1 MKNPYV
7 IPLDAPI
14 AIKFCSPNKIIIKPH
29 HRVLTMSYTMKK
41 PDPQRPHQ
49 FTPIFKLI
57 NDARERLA
65 NTKYKIMV
73 LSGKGGVG
81 KTFISS
87 MLSLALAMEGYK
99 VALFDAD
106 IHGSSIPTV
115 LGLHGSRH
123 YASGKGI
130 EPVIGPLNI
139 KVVATNLLLDAPD
152 VPIVWR
158 GPLKSKAITELLAKV
173 NWGENDFLIIDL
185 PPGTGDE
192 AITITQ
198 VINDLDGSII
208 VTAPS
213 ILSEVIVAKAI
224 NFVKK
229 NGISL
234 LGIVENMSYFRCP
247 KCGSTYQLLGK
258 STGEELAKKYDTV
271 LLEKIPLDPYIGEAL
286 DKGTPYLIEYP
297 DGDAAKAIKNLARKI
312 IDILESESKEKTNE

>member
-1 MKNPYV
+1 
-7 IPLDAPI
+7 
-14 AIKFCSPNKIIIKPH
+14 
-29 HRVLTMSYTMKK
+29 MKK

-123 YASGKGI
+123 YASDKGI